1 MGASMDFMST
11 NEPTPYTI
19 DVPDKELAELRER
32 LAATRWPDAVAD
44 DWSRGV
50 SPIALRA
57 LVERWSDGYDW
68 KTTQDRLNQ
77 LDHYKADGIH
87 FVRAGTRGK
96 PPLLLLHGWP
106 DSFLRFERILP
117 LLADDFDL
125 IVPSIPGFGLSDRPQ
140 APGVGAART
149 ADLFAG
155 LMERLGLDR
164 YGIHGGDCGGQIAE
178 AMARRRGEHVT
189 GLHLTDL
196 PFWHTFLDPSTLEP
210 AEQEFLKQ
218 AQNWAQREGAYQMM
232 QSSKPQTLAYS
243 LNDSPAGLAA
253 WIFEKYQS
261 WSDGDATTALG
272 TDAILDNLTLYWL
285 TQTGP
290 SSVRY
295 YFENFIAIS
304 EIMSQPPTTVPVA
317 FAQFPADLQHPP
329 RSFVER
335 SLNLTHWAD
344 MPSGG
349 HFTAWEA
356 PQPLADDLRAFFLDH
371 H

>member
-1 MGASMDFMST
+1 MGASMDSMST

-32 LAATRWPDAVAD
+32 LAATRWPDAVAE

-106 DSFLRFERILP
+106 DSFLRFEKILP

-149 ADLFAG
+149 ADLFAA

-178 AMARRRGEHVT
+178 AMARRHSEHVT

-210 AEQEFLKQ
+210 AEQEFLTQ
-218 AQNWAQREGAYQMM
+218 AQNWAQREGAYQML

-253 WIFEKYQS
+253 WFFEKYES

-295 YFENFIAIS
+295 YYENFITIS
-304 EIMSQPPTTVPVA
+304 EILSQPPTTVPVA

-329 RSFVER
+329 RSLVER

-356 PQPLADDLRAFFLDH
+356 PHPLADDLRAFFLDH